1 MANTF
6 GNQDV
11 TSVNGRRGRV
21 EVIEDRNVLYTQ
33 TTASD
38 TWEINHKM
46 GKYPTITVIDSA
58 GSKVVGDENHI
69 DENTVILTF
78 NGAFTGKATL
88 N

>member
-1 MANTF
+1 MANIF

-11 TSVNGRRGRV
+11 TSVNGKRGRV

-33 TTASD
+33 SVASD
-38 TWEINHKM
+38 VWTIEHNM
-46 GKYPTITVIDSA
+46 GKYPTVTIMDSA
-58 GSKVVGDENHI
+58 GNRVIGEEEHVDV
-69 DENTVILTF
+69 NTVILTF